1 MRRFWLA
8 ALLAPLSWLTPTGTP
23 RPRRAENASFW
34 LQLTPRRLEPSGF
47 SIFSPAGISPWRPL
61 LLWSACV
68 SHALLNSTGDVGVV
82 KIKPPLP
89 SNDSSFPVSYF
100 SSICSTDLLVCA
112 VAVATAFRAFL
123 LFNRT
128 ITEWASPDWSLYS
141 IVR

>member
-1 MRRFWLA
+1 M
-8 ALLAPLSWLTPTGTP
+8 
-23 RPRRAENASFW
+23 E
-34 LQLTPRRLEPSGF
+34 
-47 SIFSPAGISPWRPL
+47 
-61 LLWSACV
+61 
-68 SHALLNSTGDVGVV
+68 
-82 KIKPPLP
+82 IKPPLP
-89 SNDSSFPVSYF
+89 SNESSFPVSYF